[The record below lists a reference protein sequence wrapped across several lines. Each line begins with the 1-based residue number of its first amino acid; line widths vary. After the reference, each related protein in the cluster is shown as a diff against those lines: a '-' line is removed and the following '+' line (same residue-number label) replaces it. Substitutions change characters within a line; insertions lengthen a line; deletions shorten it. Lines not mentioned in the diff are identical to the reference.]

1 MARTTGLGS
10 VTAALLAAA
19 ALAHAAD
26 APHAER
32 FFVYN
37 LTTASDLNGLYLA
50 PAGTTDWGPNQ
61 ALNDKDHQVEP
72 TERLAIKGIAHGL
85 FDVRAVTTKGH
96 ECVKRSVDLTRETTF
111 DIRDADMACP

>member
-1 MARTTGLGS
+1 MARRAGFGF
-10 VTAALLAAA
+10 VAAA
-19 ALAHAAD
+19 VLAVAAHAAD
-26 APHAER
+26 TPRAER

-61 ALNDKDHQVEP
+61 ALNDRDHQVEP

-85 FDVRAVTTKGH
+85 YDVRAVTTKGH
-96 ECVKRSVDLTRETTF
+96 ECVKTSVDLTRETTF

>member
-1 MARTTGLGS
+1 MARTPGFVLIA
-10 VTAALLAAA
+10 AALLASPMARA
-19 ALAHAAD
+19 DD
-26 APHAER
+26 APRPER

-72 TERLAIKGIAHGL
+72 TERLAVKGIAHGRY
-85 FDVRAVTTKGH
+85 DVRAVTTTGH
-96 ECVKRSVDLTRETTF
+96 ECVKKSVDLTHDTSF

>member
-1 MARTTGLGS
+1 MAHRPGFG
-10 VTAALLAAA
+10 LLAAA
-19 ALAHAAD
+19 LVAAGAAHAAD
-26 APHAER
+26 APRPER

-37 LTTASDLNGLYLA
+37 LTSASDLNGIYLA
-50 PAGTTDWGPNQ
+50 PAGTTDWGANQ
-61 ALNDKDHQVEP
+61 ALNDKDGQVEP

-96 ECVKRSVDLTRETTF
+96 ECVKKSVDLTLETTF